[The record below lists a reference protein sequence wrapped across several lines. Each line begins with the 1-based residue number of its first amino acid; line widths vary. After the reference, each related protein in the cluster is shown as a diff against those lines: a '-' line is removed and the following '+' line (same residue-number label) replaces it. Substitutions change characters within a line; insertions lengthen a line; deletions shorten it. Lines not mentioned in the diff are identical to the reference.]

1 MPGPGAFWV
10 GEEEKQAIA
19 EVLESQYLFRFG
31 DVNNP
36 KFLQKTA
43 ALERA
48 AERAFNC
55 KYALATTSGTA
66 SLLSSLFAV
75 GIKPGD
81 EVIVPAYTYLATYTA
96 VIFLGGIPVLAE
108 VDDSLTIDPEE
119 IKKKITPKTKAIL
132 PVHMLGNLCQMDAIL
147 DIAKEHGLA
156 VVEDSCQAV
165 GATYRGKSAGT
176 IGDVGAMSLNFFK
189 TITTGEG
196 GMVVTDNPEY
206 YERAFEFHHQGTPS
220 EREGTK
226 NLGVIGINFR
236 SNEVTAAFA
245 LAQLAKLPALVERLH
260 YVKDKFKGYLSQIPG
275 LKFRTLNDDRGESA
289 DVCVVKLDSAEET
302 KKIGALLGTGPIQE
316 SGWHV
321 YSNMD
326 HINAFLKEHGQPYG
340 YGAYPR
346 TDDLMARTIA
356 LSVGVV
362 DAGLGAGFGV
372 NVLSSDEEI
381 EAKARQFEE
390 AYRKV
395 KSEQ

>member
-245 LAQLAKLPALVERLH
+245 LAQLAKLPTLVERLH

-289 DVCVVKLDSAEET
+289 AVCVVVLDSAEET

>member
-1 MPGPGAFWV
+1 
-10 GEEEKQAIA
+10 
-19 EVLESQYLFRFG
+19 
-31 DVNNP
+31 
-36 KFLQKTA
+36 
-43 ALERA
+43 
-48 AERAFNC
+48 
-55 KYALATTSGTA
+55 
-66 SLLSSLFAV
+66 
-75 GIKPGD
+75 
-81 EVIVPAYTYLATYTA
+81 
-96 VIFLGGIPVLAE
+96 
-108 VDDSLTIDPEE
+108 
-119 IKKKITPKTKAIL
+119 
-132 PVHMLGNLCQMDAIL
+132 MLGNLCQMDAIL

-289 DVCVVKLDSAEET
+289 AVCVVVLDSAEET